1 MKIIANN
8 ILETSTSTGIGDI
21 VLGGAVSGYYTFSSS
36 VSDNVYTSYYI
47 EHDTLN
53 EWEAGIGV
61 LQGGMLKRLSVK
73 IGTNG
78 VNFVNFSA
86 GTKQISQNA
95 SIELNINTGDTLV
108 SEGALINS
116 ATAKTTPV
124 DADMFGLMDSAASNI
139 LKKISWLNIKNTL
152 NTLYQA
158 ILVSGT
164 NIRTVNGSTLL
175 GSTDLLAGSSICGIV
190 SITQT
195 ASTTSYFVLNYILGG
210 AAFASRAGRQIPM
223 AAGTFKNL
231 YLRLNTAQPAS
242 GSLVVSLYVNS
253 AATAI
258 SITIAA
264 GSAAGVYSNTANSA
278 TIANGDLVC
287 YEVINN
293 ATASAATIQ
302 TISINHY
309 A

>member
-1 MKIIANN
+1 LKIIANN